1 MNDPDRYFEHV
12 ADIGVIGRGATIE
25 RAFESAAE
33 SLFAIMTDPAKVRPK
48 TDVTV
53 EFEEPDVELALVRW
67 LNALLAESQSRK
79 LALGRFRLERRGL
92 RWCGSASGEPWR
104 AALERGVEVK
114 GATLTALSVKPAAG
128 GWEARCV
135 VDV

>member
-1 MNDPDRYFEHV
+1 MQDADRYFEHV
-12 ADIGVIGRGATIE
+12 ADIGVIGRGSTLE

-33 SLFAIMTDPAKVRPK
+33 ALFAIMTDPAKVRPE
-48 TDVTV
+48 TDIAV

-67 LNALLAESQSRK
+67 LNALLAESQSHK
-79 LALGRFRLERRGL
+79 VALGRFRLQRKGL
-92 RWCGSASGEPWR
+92 RWCGFASGEPWR
-104 AALERGVEVK
+104 AGLEPGVEVK
-114 GATLTALSVKPAAG
+114 GATLTALSVKPVAG

>member
-1 MNDPDRYFEHV
+1 MDDADRYFEHV

-25 RAFESAAE
+25 LAFESAA
-33 SLFAIMTDPAKVRPK
+33 SALFAIMTDPAAVKERAEIS
-48 TDVTV
+48 V

-67 LNALLAESQSRK
+67 LNALLAESQTRK
-79 LALGRFRLERRGL
+79 LALGRFRLERKGL

-104 AALERGVEVK
+104 AGLEPGVEVK
-114 GATLTALSVKPAAG
+114 GATLTALSVKPVPG